1 MADPASYLNR
11 PRRSDAPK
19 KFHWGTL
26 HSGRRCGTAYAAGT
40 VIPVEMA
47 RDLGVPFPMFYPE
60 YFFNDPRMWMGK
72 KGTVTALH
80 KDIPDNFSF
89 AYFGAKEWLL
99 YPPAVSL
106 IYTWFIRARMHFQTS
121 GSAWSTQS
129 LPMRRASRSSRRL
142 HRSPSRSVRA
152 ICSMCLRGGG
162 ISWRTTKTL

>member
-1 MADPASYLNR
+1 MQVN
-11 PRRSDAPK
+11 DA
-19 KFHWGTL
+19 
-26 HSGRRCGTAYAAGT
+26 GTAYAAGT

-60 YFFNDPRMWMGK
+60 YFFNEPRMWMGK

-99 YPPAVSL
+99 YPPADFPYL
-106 IYTWFIRARMHFQTS
+106 YMIHPNRMHFQTS
-121 GSAWSTQS
+121 GSAWLTQS
-129 LPMRRASRSSRRL
+129 LRMRRASRSSRRL

-152 ICSMCLRGGG
+152 ICSMCLRGGV